1 MNRRSNV
8 RNFTEGSVAPQ
19 LLSFAAPL
27 FASKLLQ
34 IVYNMVDMIIVGQKL
49 GKIGLSAVAVGGDV
63 SHFLTFIAMGFSG
76 AGQVIIAQYLGAGKK
91 GEVSRFIGT
100 MFSFLM
106 PIAAVLSAV
115 CIALRVPILRVMN
128 TPAESFSEALGYA
141 TICTGG
147 LIFVYGYN
155 MVSSVLRGMGDSVRP
170 FIFISI
176 SAVTN
181 IFLDILFVAVLEM
194 GAAGAALAT
203 VFCQMLSFTMASVYI
218 LRNRDRYGIEI
229 RGREFF
235 TIDRGMLSR
244 LVRLGIPM
252 AIKSAAVQ
260 MSKLFVNSWI
270 NSYGVA
276 VSAFSGVAN
285 KLNSV
290 TNLFS
295 NAFTTAGS
303 SMVGQNIGAGKY
315 DRVRRVMLTIFAIT
329 SGIASVLT
337 VLILTIP
344 EKIYGIFT
352 SDAEV
357 IAVGMKYI
365 PIAVLLFFGTAA
377 RSGMNAFIN
386 GSGNTKANFA
396 TAILDG
402 IVLRIGLSVL
412 FGLGM
417 GLKHYGFWLGDALAG
432 FTPLWLGMIFYLRG
446 NWKKNGAVSGTAEEK
461 G

>member
-1 MNRRSNV
+1 M

-27 FASKLLQ
+27 FASNLLQ

-252 AIKSAAVQ
+252 AIKSAAVHLRSRQ
-260 MSKLFVNSWI
+260 QAQQRDESFLQRVYDGGLLHGGAEHRRREIRQGAPRDADDLRDHLRNS
-270 NSYGVA
+270 
-276 VSAFSGVAN
+276 FR
-285 KLNSV
+285 
-290 TNLFS
+290 TH
-295 NAFTTAGS
+295 
-303 SMVGQNIGAGKY
+303 GADPHDPGK
-315 DRVRRVMLTIFAIT
+315 D
-329 SGIASVLT
+329 
-337 VLILTIP
+337 
-344 EKIYGIFT
+344 
-352 SDAEV
+352 
-357 IAVGMKYI
+357 
-365 PIAVLLFFGTAA
+365 
-377 RSGMNAFIN
+377 
-386 GSGNTKANFA
+386 
-396 TAILDG
+396 
-402 IVLRIGLSVL
+402 LRHL
-412 FGLGM
+412 
-417 GLKHYGFWLGDALAG
+417 
-432 FTPLWLGMIFYLRG
+432 YL
-446 NWKKNGAVSGTAEEK
+446 
-461 G
+461 